1 MFESKKDRERKATR
15 ERVKRYRERKAK
27 QGDVTSV
34 TGSVTATKMLCKC
47 TYFIYRDGKL
57 VCSQCGKP
65 ANPKKPEDKIRHGLE
80 FK

>member
-27 QGDVTSV
+27 QEGVTPV
-34 TGSVTATKMLCKC
+34 TGGVTATKMVCKC
-47 TYFIYRDGKL
+47 QYYQMVKGVLI
-57 VCSQCGKP
+57 CSQCGKP
-65 ANPKKPEDKIRHGLE
+65 ATPKKPEDKIRHGLE